1 MKRLSS
7 FGSPALRDREDCEA
21 LWQALSDGLL
31 TAVSSDHCGIDVAEL
46 KQAGRND
53 FTQIPNGS
61 PAPAIDCI
69 WCGPKVYA
77 RES

>member
-46 KQAGRND
+46 KQGR
-53 FTQIPNGS
+53 Q
-61 PAPAIDCI
+61 
-69 WCGPKVYA
+69 
-77 RES
+77 E